1 MNRRHYVHFY
11 NEKGCSFSASFR
23 QITDEWFMQQLVQ
36 YSWFY
41 GCGGLPNITTMF
53 SEYCSD
59 GGEHCLSM
67 HPQARSVASGRGGGW
82 KPYCFLQQFFFLK
95 TYRKW
100 IFGSVYIFFSCLE
113 SIELGTEHASMSE
126 GLSTLFEWSAKISL
140 TGLFILLF
148 ISWPQGSGRGLDG
161 GSKFIII

>member
-67 HPQARSVASGRGGGW
+67 LPQARSVASGRGGGW

-100 IFGSVYIFFSCLE
+100 FFGSVYIFFLALNQSNLAPRAC
-113 SIELGTEHASMSE
+113 IY
-126 GLSTLFEWSAKISL
+126 EWRAFNFVRMKRKNLPDRSFYFVVYIM
-140 TGLFILLF
+140 TPGI
-148 ISWPQGSGRGLDG
+148 R
-161 GSKFIII
+161 

>member
-59 GGEHCLSM
+59 GCEHCLSM
-67 HPQARSVASGRGGGW
+67 HPQARSVASGRVGADN
-82 KPYCFLQQFFFLK
+82 PIVSCNNFFFLK
-95 TYRKW
+95 H
-100 IFGSVYIFFSCLE
+100 IENDFFGSVYIFFLALNQSNLAPRAC
-113 SIELGTEHASMSE
+113 IY
-126 GLSTLFEWSAKISL
+126 EWRAFNFVRMKRQNLPDRSFYFVVYIM
-140 TGLFILLF
+140 TPGI
-148 ISWPQGSGRGLDG
+148 R
-161 GSKFIII
+161 

>member
-100 IFGSVYIFFSCLE
+100 FFGSVYIFFLALNQSNLAPSMHLWVKGFQLCSNEAQKSPWQVFLFCCLYHDPRDQV
-113 SIELGTEHASMSE
+113 GVSMVVQNS
-126 GLSTLFEWSAKISL
+126 S
-140 TGLFILLF
+140 
-148 ISWPQGSGRGLDG
+148 
-161 GSKFIII
+161 

>member
-113 SIELGTEHASMSE
+113 SIELGTEHAS
-126 GLSTLFEWSAKISL
+126 LQT
-140 TGLFILLF
+140 LLF
-148 ISWPQGSGRGLDG
+148 SYRLSVNLFWILHCL
-161 GSKFIII
+161 FVVNIIMI